1 MEKLIHIHI
10 CPIKKFYL
18 QVAEMDNHTGVVAV
32 LCTTGSIDSSKLADI
47 QYLHVSFADVTDEAR
62 PDAFRI
68 EQARQIRAFLDN
80 RKEATELY
88 FCYDSGESR
97 STALAAAWMHHSEQ
111 DEMRIWKKIKFHPN
125 ELVYYLQSVACGL
138 PITREDA
145 HELVEYNRL
154 LFHNAISKQRSDGVF

>member
-1 MEKLIHIHI
+1 MEKRIHI

-18 QVAEMDNHTGVVAV
+18 RVAEMTDHSGVVAV
-32 LCTTGSIDSSKLADI
+32 LCTIGSIDSSKISDI

-62 PDAFRI
+62 PDAFQI

-88 FCYDSGESR
+88 FCCDSGESR
-97 STALAAAWMHHSEQ
+97 STALAAAWMHYSEQ
-111 DEMRIWKKIKFHPN
+111 DEMRIWKNIKFHPN

-138 PITREDA
+138 QITREDA

-154 LFHNAISKQRSDGVF
+154 LFHNAISKQRTDVMF

>member
-1 MEKLIHIHI
+1 MEKLIHI
-10 CPIKKFYL
+10 CSIKKFCL
-18 QVAEMDNHTGVVAV
+18 RVAEMADHSSVVAV
-32 LCTTGSIDSSKLADI
+32 LCTTGSIDSSKLSDI

-80 RKEATELY
+80 QKEAMELY
-88 FCYDSGESR
+88 FCCDSGESR
-97 STALAAAWMHHSEQ
+97 STALAAAWMHYSEQ
-111 DEMRIWKKIKFHPN
+111 DELRIWKNIKYHPN

-145 HELVEYNRL
+145 RELAEFNRI
-154 LFHNAISKQRSDGVF
+154 LFRDAILRQYT

>member
-1 MEKLIHIHI
+1 MEKRIYI

-18 QVAEMDNHTGVVAV
+18 RVAEMTDHSGVVAV
-32 LCTTGSIDSSKLADI
+32 LCTTGSIDSSKISDI

-88 FCYDSGESR
+88 FCCDSGESR
-97 STALAAAWMHHSEQ
+97 STALAAAWMHYSEQ
-111 DEMRIWKKIKFHPN
+111 DEMRIWKNIKFHPN
-125 ELVYYLQSVACGL
+125 ELVYYLQSVAFGL
-138 PITREDA
+138 LITKEDA

-154 LFHNAISKQRSDGVF
+154 LFHNAISKQRTDVMF